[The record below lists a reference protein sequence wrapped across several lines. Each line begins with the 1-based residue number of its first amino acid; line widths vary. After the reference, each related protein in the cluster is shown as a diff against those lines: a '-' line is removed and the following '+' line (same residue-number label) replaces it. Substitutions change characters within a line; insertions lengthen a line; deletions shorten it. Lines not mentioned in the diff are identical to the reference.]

1 MFPSTD
7 VTAVCS
13 VGGGEGEEGEE
24 NAYFL
29 IHCCIRAISPALD
42 RDRHPQGGA
51 SIKTRVA
58 SLVSAAEMFLNGVD
72 PWGHLSSSQQIL
84 FPGNCQREGT
94 LQECLY
100 NVTLLWDTVTGPIRY
115 ISCKNLVLGPRDMG
129 SVSRLELVTMAPM
142 QTKKKSKRPYAW
154 AWLERNRDESWKEK
168 SILRFS
174 TSLLWA
180 CPGPDFHEVPPHP
193 LGQSGFSV
201 PANRLH
207 CGWCRGRR
215 HSPASL
221 HQVFRGAR
229 ESGWEAA
236 EPGMTQQG

>member
-1 MFPSTD
+1 MLQKSSKVHRGPGAWEGGCVPSVPGTWQAQRRPACNLQLPRLTCLICRGGLDLPALTRSFGLKSPMFPSTD

-58 SLVSAAEMFLNGVD
+58 SLVSAAEMFLNGVG

-100 NVTLLWDTVTGPIRY
+100 NVTLLRDTVTGPIRY

-142 QTKKKSKRPYAW
+142 QTNKKKKSERPYAW
-154 AWLERNRDESWKEK
+154 AWMERNRDESWKE
-168 SILRFS
+168 R
-174 TSLLWA
+174 A
-180 CPGPDFHEVPPHP
+180 C
-193 LGQSGFSV
+193 
-201 PANRLH
+201 
-207 CGWCRGRR
+207 
-215 HSPASL
+215 
-221 HQVFRGAR
+221 
-229 ESGWEAA
+229 
-236 EPGMTQQG
+236 